1 VPGVFIFGSFGT
13 FRSGLLYALSN
24 AFAGR
29 GVEEVLAFPERI
41 REIGNSQRKRTQ
53 PALYGHSMNR
63 AQKILGAVVVLL
75 LVISIYGF
83 WISREPETVG
93 VGQSTKKSQN
103 ASGILVDLSPLT
115 TAQRLAQLAGTPDE
129 RTLAQDALHRADEEV
144 DLTFDSALHE
154 ALLHPPPLSAEVK
167 EIQERLQKAE
177 KLLKADQ
184 DHAKLLTEQLAKAPA
199 SKQDALQVELAQ
211 AQADMDLDQNEVDDA
226 KEDLARAGGSLADRI
241 QALKKDHEDT
251 AHVSDTAIP
260 TGAPP
265 VEQWGL
271 VHRVQQ
277 WLALHWEKW
286 QLADAKA
293 KSDAAAATLAAQHNA
308 LDAKIEEEKGKSPE
322 LAHHAKK
329 GKDATP
335 IARTPASEK
344 SQEDSAALLEKTQEI
359 AGEQKT
365 LALLDKRVEAHKELS
380 AIYGQW
386 MQLVAAR
393 QWTVFH
399 RAVAGILIILGIA
412 LVALFFSTWMNSL
425 VSRLPMDRRQIQ
437 SLHTVTR
444 VSLQFLA
451 LLLILVVIFGPPGQ
465 LGTFLGLAGAGL
477 TVALKDFIVGFIGW
491 FVLMGKNGIR
501 LGDWVE
507 INGVTGEVVEIG
519 PFHTVLL
526 ETGNWTDS
534 GHPTGRRVTFT
545 NSFAIEGHYFNF
557 STTGQWLWDELQ
569 VVLPT
574 GKDPY
579 PIVEAIRKK
588 VEEETR
594 QSGQQAEQEWRS
606 AAASRDMSGFSAA
619 PAISVKPVLGG
630 VEVAVRYITRAN
642 ERFTLRSKLNRSA
655 VQLLGGK
662 EESWP
667 AQE

>member
-1 VPGVFIFGSFGT
+1 MTKS
-13 FRSGLLYALSN
+13 
-24 AFAGR
+24 
-29 GVEEVLAFPERI
+29 
-41 REIGNSQRKRTQ
+41 
-53 PALYGHSMNR
+53 
-63 AQKILGAVVVLL
+63 QKILGAIILL
-75 LVISIYGF
+75 LLAISVYGF
-83 WISREPETVG
+83 WISREPEAVR
-93 VGQSTKKSQN
+93 VEQSAKKTKDSN
-103 ASGILVDLSPLT
+103 ATLVDLSPLKV
-115 TAQRLAQLAGTPDE
+115 AQQVAQLAGTAGE
-129 RTLAQDALHRADEEV
+129 RGMAREALRVADYEV
-144 DLTFDSALHE
+144 DLAFDAALRD
-154 ALLHPPPLSAEVK
+154 ALMHPEPLSPEAK
-167 EIQERLQKAE
+167 EIQDRLQKAQ
-177 KLLKADQ
+177 KLLKTDQ
-184 DHAKLLTEQLAKAPA
+184 DLAKQLAEELVKAPQ
-199 SKQDALQVELAQ
+199 SKQEAIQVELVQ
-211 AQADMDLDQNEVDDA
+211 AQADMDLDQDELDDA
-226 KEDLARAGGSLADRI
+226 KQDLARAGGSLADRI
-241 QALKKDHEDT
+241 QALKNEHEET
-251 AHVSDTAIP
+251 ATNALNSVP

-265 VEQWGL
+265 EEQKGL
-271 VHRVQQ
+271 VHHVQQ
-277 WLALHWEKW
+277 WMALHWEKW

-293 KSDAAAATLAAQHNA
+293 KADAAAAALAARHNA
-308 LDAKIEEEKGKSPE
+308 LDAKVEEEKTKSPE
-322 LAHHAKK
+322 LAHHTKK
-329 GKDATP
+329 NKDATP
-335 IARTPASEK
+335 IARASAGQK
-344 SQEDSAALLEKTQEI
+344 SPEEAAALLKKTQEI
-359 AGEQKT
+359 AENQKT
-365 LALLDKRVEAHKELS
+365 LAALDKQVEANKELS
-380 AIYGQW
+380 AIYSQW
-386 MQLVAAR
+386 MNTVSAR
-393 QWTVFH
+393 QWTIFH
-399 RAVAGILIILGIA
+399 RAVIGVLIILGIA

-425 VSRLPMDRRQIQ
+425 ISRLPMDRRQIQ

-444 VSLQFLA
+444 VSWQFIA
-451 LLLILVVIFGPPGQ
+451 LLLILLVIFGPPGQ

-557 STTGQWLWDELQ
+557 STTGQWLWDELT

-594 QSGQQAEQEWRS
+594 DSGQQAEQEWRR
-606 AAASRDMSGFSAA
+606 AASSRDMSGFSAV

-642 ERFTLRSKLNRSA
+642 ERFTLRSKLNRAA

>member
-1 VPGVFIFGSFGT
+1 
-13 FRSGLLYALSN
+13 
-24 AFAGR
+24 
-29 GVEEVLAFPERI
+29 
-41 REIGNSQRKRTQ
+41 
-53 PALYGHSMNR
+53 MNKS
-63 AQKILGAVVVLL
+63 QKILGAVILL
-75 LVISIYGF
+75 LLAISIYGF
-83 WISREPETVG
+83 WISRETEAVL
-93 VGQSTKKSQN
+93 VEQSAKKTKDSN
-103 ASGILVDLSPLT
+103 ATLVDLSPLKV
-115 TAQRLAQLAGTPDE
+115 AQQVAKLADTPDE
-129 RTLAQDALHRADEEV
+129 RALAKDALHKADNEV
-144 DLTFDSALHE
+144 DLTFDAAIHD

-167 EIQERLQKAE
+167 EIQDRLQKAQ
-177 KLLKADQ
+177 KQFKADQ
-184 DHAKLLTEQLAKAPA
+184 DLSKQLAEQLVKAPE
-199 SKQDALQVELAQ
+199 SKQDALQVELVQ
-211 AQADMDLDQNEVDDA
+211 AQADLDLDQNEVDDA

-241 QALKKDHEDT
+241 QALRDEHEET
-251 AHVSDTAIP
+251 ANSALNSVP
-260 TGAPP
+260 TGPP
-265 VEQWGL
+265 PEEQKGL

-277 WLALHWEKW
+277 WLALHWKKL

-293 KSDAAAATLAAQHNA
+293 KSDATAAALAAQHNA
-308 LDAKIEEEKGKSPE
+308 LDAKVEEQKEKSPE
-322 LAHHAKK
+322 LAHHTKK
-329 GKDATP
+329 NKDTAP
-335 IARTPASEK
+335 ITRIPASQK
-344 SQEDSAALLEKTQEI
+344 SQEDAAALLKKTEEI
-359 AGEQKT
+359 AENQRT
-365 LALLDKRVEAHKELS
+365 MASLDKRVETHKELS
-380 AIYGQW
+380 GIYGQW
-386 MQLVAAR
+386 IDIVSAQ

-399 RAVAGILIILGIA
+399 RAIVGVLIILGVA

-425 VSRLPMDRRQIQ
+425 VGRLPMDRRQIQ

-444 VSLQFLA
+444 VSMQFIA
-451 LLLILVVIFGPPGQ
+451 LLLILLVIFGPPGQ

-501 LGDWVE
+501 MGDWVE

-557 STTGQWLWDELQ
+557 STTGQWLWDELT

-594 QSGQQAEQEWRS
+594 ESGQQAEQEWRR
-606 AAASRDMSGFSAA
+606 AAGSRDMSGFSAV
-619 PAISVKPVLGG
+619 PALSVKPVLGG
-630 VEVAVRYITRAN
+630 VEVAVRYIAKAN
-642 ERFTLRSKLNRSA
+642 ERFTLRSKLNRAA

>member
-1 VPGVFIFGSFGT
+1 
-13 FRSGLLYALSN
+13 
-24 AFAGR
+24 
-29 GVEEVLAFPERI
+29 
-41 REIGNSQRKRTQ
+41 
-53 PALYGHSMNR
+53 MNR
-63 AQKILGAVVVLL
+63 AQKIIGAVILL
-75 LVISIYGF
+75 LLGFSIYGF
-83 WISREPETVG
+83 WISRAPQTIG
-93 VGQSTKKSQN
+93 VDQSARKSKT
-103 ASGILVDLSPLT
+103 AEVALVDLSPLKI
-115 TAQRLAQLAGTPDE
+115 AQQLAKLADTPDE
-129 RTLAQDALHRADEEV
+129 RALAQEALHRADEEV
-144 DLTFDSALHE
+144 DLTFDSALRD
-154 ALLHPPPLSAEVK
+154 ALLHPQPPSAEAK
-167 EIQERLQKAE
+167 EIQDRLQKAE
-177 KLLKADQ
+177 KLLNADQ
-184 DHAKLLTEQLAKAPA
+184 DRAKQLAEQLVKAPA
-199 SKQDALQVELAQ
+199 NKQDAIQVELVQ
-211 AQADMDLDQNEVDDA
+211 AEADMDLDQNEVDDA

-241 QALKKDHEDT
+241 QALKKDHEET
-251 AHVSDTAIP
+251 ANSALSSVP
-260 TGAPP
+260 TGEPP
-265 VEQWGL
+265 AEQLGL
-271 VHRVQQ
+271 VHRAEQ
-277 WLALHWEKW
+277 WLALHWKKW

-293 KSDAAAATLAAQHNA
+293 KSDAAAAALAAQHNA
-308 LDAKIEEEKGKSPE
+308 LDAKVEEQKEKSPE
-322 LAHHAKK
+322 LAHHSKK
-329 GKDATP
+329 GADATP
-335 IARTPASEK
+335 VARTSAAEK
-344 SQEDSAALLEKTQEI
+344 SQEDSVALLKKTQEI

-365 LALLDKRVEAHKELS
+365 LAALDKRVEMHKELS

-386 MQLVAAR
+386 MQLVAAQ

-399 RAVAGILIILGIA
+399 RAVAGVLIILVIA
-412 LVALFFSTWMNSL
+412 LVALFFSTWMNSI
-425 VSRLPMDRRQIQ
+425 VSRLTMDRRQIQ

-444 VSLQFLA
+444 VSLQFIA
-451 LLLILVVIFGPPGQ
+451 LLLILLVIFGPPGQ

-557 STTGQWLWDELQ
+557 STTGQWLWDELT

-574 GKDPY
+574 GKDPF

-594 QSGQQAEQEWRS
+594 ESGQKAEQEWRS
-606 AAASRDMSGFSAA
+606 AAGSRDMSGFSAV

-630 VEVAVRYITRAN
+630 VEVAVRYIARAN
-642 ERFTLRSKLNRSA
+642 ERFALRSKLNQAA

-667 AQE
+667 VQK

>member
-1 VPGVFIFGSFGT
+1 
-13 FRSGLLYALSN
+13 
-24 AFAGR
+24 
-29 GVEEVLAFPERI
+29 
-41 REIGNSQRKRTQ
+41 
-53 PALYGHSMNR
+53 MNKS
-63 AQKILGAVVVLL
+63 QKILGAVVVLL
-75 LVISIYGF
+75 LAISIYGF
-83 WISREPETVG
+83 WISRDPETARVE
-93 VGQSTKKSQN
+93 QSAKKANN
-103 ASGILVDLSPLT
+103 ANVALVDMSPLKI
-115 TAQRLAQLAGTPDE
+115 AQQVAKLAGTPDE
-129 RTLAQDALHRADEEV
+129 RALAQDALHRADEEV
-144 DLTFDSALHE
+144 DLTFDSALRE

-167 EIQERLQKAE
+167 EIQERLQKSQ
-177 KLLKADQ
+177 KLLNADQ
-184 DHAKLLTEQLAKAPA
+184 DRAKLLAEQLAKAPA

-211 AQADMDLDQNEVDDA
+211 AEADMDLDQNEVDDA

-260 TGAPP
+260 TGGPP

-277 WLALHWEKW
+277 LLALHWEKW

-293 KSDAAAATLAAQHNA
+293 KSDAAAAALAAQHNA
-308 LDAKIEEEKGKSPE
+308 LDAKVEEEKGKSPE
-322 LAHHAKK
+322 LAHHTKK
-329 GKDATP
+329 NKDAAP
-335 IARTPASEK
+335 IARTPASQK
-344 SQEDSAALLEKTQEI
+344 SQEESAALLKKTQEI
-359 AGEQKT
+359 AGNQKT
-365 LALLDKRVEAHKELS
+365 LAALDKRVETHKELS

-386 MQLVAAR
+386 MDLVAAQ
-393 QWTVFH
+393 QWIVFH
-399 RAVAGILIILGIA
+399 RALAGVLIILAIA

-425 VSRLPMDRRQIQ
+425 VNRLSMDRRQIQ

-444 VSLQFLA
+444 VSMQFIA
-451 LLLILVVIFGPPGQ
+451 LLLILLVIFGPPGQ

-557 STTGQWLWDELQ
+557 STTGQWLWDELT

-594 QSGQQAEQEWRS
+594 ESGQQAEQEWRR
-606 AAASRDMSGFSAA
+606 AAGSRDMSGFSAV

-630 VEVAVRYITRAN
+630 VEVAVRYIAKAN
-642 ERFTLRSKLNRSA
+642 ERFALRSKLNREA

-667 AQE
+667 AQQ

>member
-1 VPGVFIFGSFGT
+1 
-13 FRSGLLYALSN
+13 
-24 AFAGR
+24 
-29 GVEEVLAFPERI
+29 
-41 REIGNSQRKRTQ
+41 
-53 PALYGHSMNR
+53 MNR
-63 AQKILGAVVVLL
+63 AQKILGAVIVLL
-75 LVISIYGF
+75 LGISIYGF
-83 WISREPETVG
+83 WISREPETVR
-93 VGQSTKKSQN
+93 VEQSAKKSKDTN
-103 ASGILVDLSPLT
+103 VALVDLSPLKI
-115 TAQRLAQLAGTPDE
+115 AQQLAKLADTPDQ
-129 RTLAQDALHRADEEV
+129 RALAQDALHRADEEV
-144 DLTFDSALHE
+144 DLAFDSALHE
-154 ALLHPPPLSAEVK
+154 ALLHPQPLSAEVK

-177 KLLKADQ
+177 SRLKANQDQ
-184 DHAKLLTEQLAKAPA
+184 AKLLAEQLVKAPE
-199 SKQDALQVELAQ
+199 SKQDAIQVELVQ
-211 AQADMDLDQNEVDDA
+211 AEADLDLDQNEVDDA

-241 QALKKDHEDT
+241 QALKKDHEDA

-260 TGAPP
+260 TSTPP
-265 VEQWGL
+265 PEQWGL
-271 VHRVQQ
+271 VHRAQQ

-293 KSDAAAATLAAQHNA
+293 KSDAAAAALAAQHNA
-308 LDAKIEEEKGKSPE
+308 LDANLEEQKEKSPE
-322 LAHHAKK
+322 LAHHSKK
-329 GKDATP
+329 RKDATP
-335 IARTPASEK
+335 VARTPAAGR
-344 SQEDSAALLEKTQEI
+344 SQEDSTALLKKTEEI
-359 AGEQKT
+359 AGEQKA
-365 LALLDKRVEAHKELS
+365 LATLDKRVEMHKELS

-386 MQLVAAR
+386 IQLVEA
-393 QWTVFH
+393 QQLTVFH
-399 RAVAGILIILGIA
+399 RAVAGLLIILVIA

-425 VSRLPMDRRQIQ
+425 VSRLSMDRRQIQ

-451 LLLILVVIFGPPGQ
+451 LLLILLVIFGPPGQ

-491 FVLMGKNGIR
+491 FVLMGKHGIR

-569 VVLPT
+569 VVLPS
-574 GKDPY
+574 GKDPF

-594 QSGQQAEQEWRS
+594 ESGKQAEEEWRR
-606 AAASRDMSGFSAA
+606 AASSRDMSGFSAV

-630 VEVAVRYITRAN
+630 VEVTVRYIAKAN
-642 ERFTLRSKLNRSA
+642 ERFALRSKLNQEA

-667 AQE
+667 VA

>member
-1 VPGVFIFGSFGT
+1 MTKS
-13 FRSGLLYALSN
+13 
-24 AFAGR
+24 
-29 GVEEVLAFPERI
+29 
-41 REIGNSQRKRTQ
+41 
-53 PALYGHSMNR
+53 
-63 AQKILGAVVVLL
+63 QKILGAMIVLL
-75 LVISIYGF
+75 LAISVYGY
-83 WISREPETVG
+83 WISREPEAAREER
-93 VGQSTKKSQN
+93 SAKKSKD
-103 ASGILVDLSPLT
+103 ATVALVDLSPLK
-115 TAQRLAQLAGTPDE
+115 TAQQLAKLADTPE
-129 RTLAQDALHRADEEV
+129 ELPLAQDALHRADEEV
-144 DLTFDSALHE
+144 DLTFDSALRE
-154 ALLHPPPLSAEVK
+154 ALLHPPPVSTEVK
-167 EIQERLQKAE
+167 EIQDRLQKAQ
-177 KLLKADQ
+177 KLLQADQ
-184 DHAKLLTEQLAKAPA
+184 EVAKQLSEQLAKAPE
-199 SKQDALQVELAQ
+199 SKQDAIQVALVQ
-211 AQADMDLDQNEVDDA
+211 AEADMDLDQNEVDDA

-241 QALKKDHEDT
+241 RALRKEHEDT

-260 TGAPP
+260 TGTAHAL
-265 VEQWGL
+265 QAGL
-271 VHRVQQ
+271 VHRAQQ
-277 WLALHWEKW
+277 WLALRSAKR
-286 QLADAKA
+286 QLADARD
-293 KSDAAAATLAAQHNA
+293 KSDAAAAALAAQHNS
-308 LDAKIEEEKGKSPE
+308 LDAKVEEDKEKSPE
-322 LAHHAKK
+322 LAHHTKK
-329 GKDATP
+329 NKDATP
-335 IARTPASEK
+335 IARTPASPK
-344 SQEDSAALLEKTQEI
+344 SQEESEALLKKTEEI
-359 AGEQKT
+359 SGNQKA
-365 LALLDKRVEAHKELS
+365 LAALDKRVEKHKELS
-380 AIYGQW
+380 AIYGHW
-386 MQLVAAR
+386 MDVISAQ

-399 RAVAGILIILGIA
+399 HGITGVLIILGIA

-444 VSLQFLA
+444 VSMQFIA
-451 LLLILVVIFGPPGQ
+451 LLLILLVIFGPPGQ

-557 STTGQWLWDELQ
+557 STTGQWLWDELT
-569 VVLPT
+569 VVLPS

-594 QSGQQAEQEWRS
+594 ESGQQAEEEWRR
-606 AAASRDMSGFSAA
+606 AAGSRDMSGFSAV

-630 VEVAVRYITRAN
+630 VEVAVRYIARAN
-642 ERFTLRSKLNRSA
+642 ERFILRSKLNRAA